1 MPDEK
6 ELGLKPGGEKT
17 PAENSQSDKKEP
29 ESLEDLDK
37 EIDKVLTLP
46 KDDIDLD
53 AEGQDE
59 TVVLSKKKLEKFKNA
74 HNNYRN
80 GLLSIKEKIKLRK
93 GVESPKEQN
102 QQPQGEA
109 AIQKDRDKQAIEVAC
124 EDTEVNENWGEIM
137 KHYKADGRN
146 TVAQKIKGIQEAKA
160 EWKKTQSDPKEG
172 KENKDAKADLGS
184 DKAKPGGESGK
195 MGEKTE
201 RKHVLAQKSKI
212 QNWYPKKN
220 KE

>member
-17 PAENSQSDKKEP
+17 PAENSQSGKKDP
-29 ESLEDLDK
+29 ESFEDLDK

-59 TVVLSKKKLEKFKNA
+59 TVVLSKKKLEKFKTA
-74 HNNYRN
+74 HNNYRD
-80 GLLSIKEKIKLRK
+80 GLLSIKEKIKSRK
-93 GVESPKEQN
+93 EVANPKEQN
-102 QQPQGEA
+102 HELQGEA

-137 KHYKADGRN
+137 KHYKADGRT

-160 EWKKTQSDPKEG
+160 EWKKTQSDPKDD
-172 KENKDAKADLGS
+172 KENKGAKADLIS

-195 MGEKTE
+195 MGEKRE
-201 RKHVLAQKSKI
+201 RKSVLPKGTPI
-212 QNWYPKKN
+212 QNWYPKK